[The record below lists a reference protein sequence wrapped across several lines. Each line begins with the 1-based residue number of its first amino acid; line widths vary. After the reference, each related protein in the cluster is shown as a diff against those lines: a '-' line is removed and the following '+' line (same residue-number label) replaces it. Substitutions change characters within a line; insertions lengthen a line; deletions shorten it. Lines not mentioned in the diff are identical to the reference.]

1 MVCELVAPVDV
12 TDQIEAN
19 LLELPQV
26 NCPVLH
32 HFGPGI
38 YIREVRMPAGTFA
51 IGHRQKENHM
61 NVLLTGKVAMLDD
74 DGAPKVVSA
83 PLMYSGKPGRKVGYI
98 IEDVVW
104 QNIYSTEET
113 DIEKLES
120 RFLDKSIASIEFHR
134 KAFDVKSFLAE
145 EDRNDFR
152 RTVEELGFSEEEVSI
167 VSQDESDQ
175 VDFPQ
180 ESGSKVSLRKSPIHG
195 IGVFANFPI
204 NQFEVIGPAR
214 LQGKRTP
221 IGRFTNHSANPNSFF
236 VSNDF
241 GDIYLMS
248 LRGING
254 CAGGDSGEEIT
265 VDYQQ
270 AVKVNRMTLQGE
282 KI

>member
-1 MVCELVAPVDV
+1 MVCEAPV
-12 TDQIEAN
+12 QIDAVEQLEAQM
-19 LLELPQV
+19 LELPQV
-26 NCPVLH
+26 DCPVLH

-51 IGHRQKENHM
+51 IGHRQKEEHLNI
-61 NVLLTGKVAMLDD
+61 LLAGKVAMLDD
-74 DGAPKVVSA
+74 DGTPRVVSA

-98 IEDVVW
+98 VEDVVW

-120 RFLDKSIASIEFHR
+120 RFLDKSKASIDFHQR
-134 KAFDVKSFLAE
+134 AFDVRSFLAE
-145 EDRNDFR
+145 RDRNDFKH
-152 RTVEELGFSEEEVSI
+152 TVDQLGFSEEEVSI

-175 VDFPQ
+175 TDFPQ

-204 NQFEVIGPAR
+204 GQFEVIGPAR

-221 IGRFTNHSANPNSFF
+221 IGRYANHSANPNSFF
-236 VSNDF
+236 VNNDS
-241 GDIYLMS
+241 GDIYLMA
-248 LRGING
+248 LRNVNG

-282 KI
+282 KL

>member
-1 MVCELVAPVDV
+1 MVCELTAPVDAV
-12 TDQIEAN
+12 EQLEAQII
-19 LLELPQV
+19 ELPQV
-26 NCPVLH
+26 DCPVLH

-51 IGHRQKENHM
+51 IGHRQKEDHLNI
-61 NVLLTGKVAMLDD
+61 LLAGKVAMLDD
-74 DGAPKVVSA
+74 DGIQRVVSA

-98 IEDVVW
+98 VEDVVW

-120 RFLDKSIASIEFHR
+120 RFLDKSNASIGFHQR
-134 KAFDVKSFLAE
+134 AFDIKSLLAE
-145 EDRNDFR
+145 EDRIDFKK
-152 RTVEELGFSEEEVSI
+152 TVDQLGFSEEEVSI
-167 VSQDESDQ
+167 ISQDESDQ
-175 VDFPQ
+175 IDFPQ
-180 ESGSKVSLRKSPIHG
+180 ESSSKVSLRKSPIHG

-204 NQFEVIGPAR
+204 GQFEVIGPAR

-221 IGRFTNHSANPNSFF
+221 IGRYANHSANPNSFF
-236 VSNDF
+236 VNNDS

-248 LRGING
+248 FRDING

-270 AVKVNRMTLQGE
+270 AVKVNQMTLQGE

>member
-1 MVCELVAPVDV
+1 MVCDVPV
-12 TDQIEAN
+12 QIDAIEQLEAK

-26 NCPVLH
+26 DCPILH

-51 IGHRQKENHM
+51 IGHRQKEDHF
-61 NVLLTGKVAMLDD
+61 NVLLAGKVAMLDD
-74 DGAPKVVSA
+74 DGSPRVVSA
-83 PLMYSGKPGRKVGYI
+83 PLMYSGKPGRKAGYI

-104 QNIYSTEET
+104 QNIYSTNET

-120 RFLDKSIASIEFHR
+120 RFLDKSNASIEFHQR
-134 KAFDVKSFLAE
+134 AFDVKSFLAE
-145 EDRNDFR
+145 EDRNDFKK
-152 RTVEELGFSEEEVSI
+152 TIEELGFSEEEVSI
-167 VSQDESDQ
+167 VSREESDQ
-175 VDFPQ
+175 IDFPQ

-195 IGVFANFPI
+195 TGVFANFSI
-204 NQFEVIGPAR
+204 GEFEVIGPAR
-214 LQGKRTP
+214 ISGKRTP
-221 IGRFTNHSANPNSFF
+221 IGRYLNHSTKPNSFF
-236 VSNDF
+236 VNDDC

-248 LRGING
+248 FKNIKG
-254 CAGGDSGEEIT
+254 CCGGDCGEEIT